1 MNNASD
7 AQQKIDAYLE
17 RLRKN
22 LHGLTPEEIRE
33 IVQELRTHLLEKAET
48 NGEVSP
54 QSVDSALLSLG
65 SPEDLAGEYLT
76 DNLFIHAQASRSPV
90 RILKSLFR
98 WASLSVAG
106 FVVFF
111 VCLFGYATSAVLLWC
126 AALKPIHPA
135 TDGLW
140 VSNGPDGLD
149 LSFHLGFGTPSPN
162 SREVLGWWLIPI
174 GLLGGYALL
183 MVTTRFALWC
193 VGRYRQSR
201 PLPRAGGL

>member
-1 MNNASD
+1 MNNAND
-7 AQQKIDAYLE
+7 ALQKIDAYLE

-22 LHGLTPEEIRE
+22 LRGLTPEETHE
-33 IVQELRTHLLEKAET
+33 ILQELRTHILEKSEA

-54 QSVDSALLSLG
+54 EAVDSALSSLG

-76 DNLFIHAQASRSPV
+76 DNLFLRAQASRSPL
-90 RILKSLFR
+90 RILKGLFR

-106 FVVFF
+106 FCVFF
-111 VCLFGYATSAVLLWC
+111 SCLFGYATSAVLLWC
-126 AALKPIHPA
+126 AILKPIHPA

-140 VSNGPDGLD
+140 VSNDAEGLD
-149 LSFHLGFGTPSPN
+149 FSFHLGFGTPSPN

-174 GLLGGYALL
+174 GLVGGYALL

-201 PLPRAGGL
+201 PLPRA